1 MTSPGASTSEVA
13 SPTCVEAVD
22 IKKLAVTHSNYVPAQ
37 MDRYIDF
44 IDFSPNGDLT
54 IGASCLTG
62 RYWTGSLWRYREPA
76 LAPAPEKSL
85 TGVDIDTG
93 VVDGR
98 VLGEKGDKVVIA
110 LDSGGIELV
119 SLTSEVQDDKIMHY
133 LERQASPLDQCHDD
147 IITGLDIWGGG
158 VDSAMAAT
166 VSQDSSLRV
175 WSQNLTLVHNYRHAH
190 SRPIVG
196 VACHHDHPHLLATA
210 SLDLTVRVWDTRQT
224 KPAVVVYR
232 SSSTPPGLVSWQP
245 GEEHSLLVA
254 ARTGDAWIQDIRA
267 PYRNSSPALTPVM
280 DRELRR
286 AKWAPHNNKLVAVT
300 GDDNRVKVLEVKGT
314 DIQEK
319 YCDSRHKD
327 YPRGVAWNPVD
338 NSLWSAG
345 WDHQIFQHLL
355 N

>member
-1 MTSPGASTSEVA
+1 
-13 SPTCVEAVD
+13 
-22 IKKLAVTHSNYVPAQ
+22 

-44 IDFSPNGDLT
+44 LDFSPNGDLT

-62 RYWTGSLWRYREPA
+62 RYWTGSLWRYRSA
-76 LAPAPEKSL
+76 SLAPAPEKSL

-93 VVDGR
+93 VVDGK
-98 VLGEKGDKVVIA
+98 VVGEKGDKVVLA

-119 SLTSEVQDDKIMHY
+119 SLTSEVQEDKIMHY
-133 LERQASPLDQCHDD
+133 LERQACPLDQCHDD
-147 IITGLDIWGGG
+147 IITGLDTWGGG
-158 VDSAMAAT
+158 LDTALAAT
-166 VSQDSSLRV
+166 VSHDASLRV
-175 WSQNLTLVHNYRHAH
+175 WSANLTLLHNYSHAH

-196 VACHHDHPHLLATA
+196 VACHHHPHLLATA

-232 SSSTPPGLVSWQP
+232 SSGTPPGLVSWQP

-254 ARTGDAWIQDIRA
+254 ARTGDVWIQDIRA
-267 PYRNSSPALTPVM
+267 PYRNSEPQLTPVL

-286 AKWAPHNNKLVAVT
+286 ARWAPHNNKLVAVT
-300 GDDNRVKVLEVKGT
+300 GDDNLVKVLEVSGT

-319 YCDSRHKD
+319 YCDSRHGD

-338 NSLWSAG
+338 NSLWTAG
-345 WDHQIFQHLL
+345 WDHKIFQHLL